1 MAGRRCDVLDVREML
16 RRLRLGESARAV
28 AKGLG
33 VSRNTVREYVAWF
46 EAEKFLPG
54 DTEALP
60 AAAELHE
67 RLARAEP
74 VQQPPRLMA
83 YRDEIGEL
91 VGAGLQVKVAWER
104 FSAAHP
110 DVRASYTA
118 FRRFVRRYV
127 DERPRRAVVRLEVG
141 PGDEAQVDFG
151 YAGLIPRAAGEVPA
165 KTWVFVMTLSHSRH
179 QYVELVHDQT
189 VGTWLSLH
197 RNAFQFFGGVP
208 RKVVLDNLKAGIVK
222 ASVTDPEV
230 QRAYRECA
238 EHYGFVISPCVAR
251 TPEHKGKV
259 ERGVQYVKGSF
270 LAGRSFRGLGD
281 ANNEAI
287 DWVVDHAGV
296 RVHGTTQEVPLHVF
310 EARERPALLPLPSSP
325 FELVEWKQAKLHP
338 DCHVVFARS
347 YYSVHRG
354 TAVVARH
361 LPRRPD
367 LPRAQARG
375 DARPRA
381 AAGAAR
387 HEPCA
392 PAAEE
397 APLPHADADLV
408 PRARGPDRA
417 RHRPVHRAAPRRRGA
432 GSPPRRPGHPAA
444 GRVGG

>member
-46 EAEKFLPG
+46 EAEKLLLG
-54 DTEALP
+54 DTTTLP
-60 AAAELHE
+60 TAAELDE

-74 VQQPPRLMA
+74 VQPPPRLMP

-104 FSAAHP
+104 FSSAHP

-141 PGDEAQVDFG
+141 PGEEAQVDFG
-151 YAGLIPRAAGEVPA
+151 YAGLIPRAPGEAPA

-179 QYVELVHDQT
+179 QYVELVQDQT
-189 VGTWLSLH
+189 VATWLSLH

-208 RKVVLDNLKAGIVK
+208 RKVVLDNLKAGVIK

-270 LAGRSFRGLGD
+270 LAGRAFRGLIE
-281 ANNEAI
+281 ANGEAI

-296 RVHGTTQEVPLHVF
+296 RVHGTTQEVPIHVF
-310 EARERPALLPLPSSP
+310 EAREKSALIRSRPPRSTSSSGSRPSSTP
-325 FELVEWKQAKLHP
+325 TATWCSRAATTPLRT
-338 DCHVVFARS
+338 RS
-347 YYSVHRG
+347 SASG
-354 TAVVARH
+354 SGCG
-361 LPRRPD
+361 P
-367 LPRAQARG
+367 PRASSRSSG
-375 DARPRA
+375 ITSSSRRT
-381 AAGAAR
+381 GGR
-387 HEPCA
+387 SA
-392 PAAEE
+392 PGSAS
-397 APLPHADADLV
+397 
-408 PRARGPDRA
+408 RARRTC
-417 RHRPVHRAAPRRRGA
+417 RRRSSGT
-432 GSPPRRPGHPAA
+432 
-444 GRVGG
+444 